1 MSALDS
7 TFFYGSGK
15 DKELYHLIRAVRDNV
30 ISHKRELDIN
40 GNADRGYIGNTLG
53 IVETLKTLGINAAV
67 RTDDLEKWL
76 WKGILWEEAKKEV
89 R

>member
-30 ISHKRELDIN
+30 ISHKR
-40 GNADRGYIGNTLG
+40 
-53 IVETLKTLGINAAV
+53 
-67 RTDDLEKWL
+67 
-76 WKGILWEEAKKEV
+76 
-89 R
+89 